1 MILNVS
7 GRCDIIAFYTPWFIN
22 RLKEGY
28 IDVRNPFNP
37 KLISRI
43 NLNNVDAYMFCTK
56 NPKPIIPYLKEIK
69 KPILFHITLTG
80 YKKDIENNVINKK
93 EIIEDIKKVSKI
105 LGKDNVVVRY
115 DPILISD
122 KYSVD
127 YHIKAFKKL
136 CELLD
141 GYISKI
147 IISFL
152 DEYKNVKKNYS
163 ILKYKDL
170 TEEDYKK
177 IGENFSEIAH
187 SHNMLV
193 HTCFEKENL
202 TKYGFDTGEC
212 ISKEWTYQMTGKK
225 FPKWKAR
232 DCDCRETVDIG
243 VYNSCNHM
251 CRYCYANFDEDKVKD
266 NMKNHD
272 PNSSLLIGHIEDD
285 DIIKERVK

>member
-1 MILNVS
+1 MILNIS

-80 YKKDIENNVINKK
+80 YKKDVENNVRDKK
-93 EIIEDIKKVSKI
+93 EIIENIKEVSKI

-115 DPILISD
+115 DPIFISD
-122 KYSVD
+122 KYTVD
-127 YHIKAFKKL
+127 YHIKAFKKI

-141 GYISKI
+141 GYISKV

-152 DEYKNVKKNYS
+152 DEYKNVKKNYN
-163 ILKYKDL
+163 ILKYREL

-193 HTCFEKENL
+193 HTCFEDRNL
-202 TKYGFDTGEC
+202 SEYGFDVGEC
-212 ISKEWTYQMTGKK
+212 LSKELAYIMTGKK
-225 FPKWKAR
+225 YGSWKAR
-232 DCDCRETVDIG
+232 KCNCAEMVDIG
-243 VYNSCNHM
+243 VYNTCNHM
-251 CRYCYANFDEDKVKD
+251 CRYCYANFDEEKVRD
-266 NMKNHD
+266 NMENHD
-272 PNSSLLIGHIEDD
+272 PNSSLLIGKIEDD